1 MSTAPKSPGLAE
13 YAEAVDIAR
22 NAIWGTLLHLKAVS
36 LWADLAPRQE
46 LKKSL
51 TDIDAQLKDCAKK
64 IDAALEGRIA

>member
-1 MSTAPKSPGLAE
+1 
-13 YAEAVDIAR
+13 
-22 NAIWGTLLHLKAVS
+22 VS

-51 TDIDAQLKDCAKK
+51 TDIDAQLKDCARK